1 MSSSVM
7 SGSAPRPDGTA
18 RTILG
23 SRGLLLA
30 VLFVMLGNGMM
41 NPLLGIRAE
50 LEGFSTTATG
60 TILAF
65 YYVGFLA
72 GAWITRR
79 LVTDVGHIRVYA
91 ALASLASTSTLIYI
105 LNASP
110 AVWSLARL
118 INGFAMS
125 GLFIVGESWLNEA
138 ATNRT
143 RGRMLAIYMV
153 VLMGGLAAGQMLI
166 VLGDPSGIALFI
178 AASILVSI
186 AVIPITLSTSSA
198 PTLVLPGK
206 LPVAQVWHAAPLGIF
221 AAFSQGVGVAA
232 LLTLGA
238 VYGARSGMSVERIAL
253 FTSAAVVGSVVLQP
267 AIGELSDRL
276 GRRRLILGTGFVCAG
291 ACLAMVHANPL
302 GWLAMTISFLVG
314 GLALSMYP
322 LALSHIN
329 DRVPPGSAIGV
340 STVLSLAGGIGAVI
354 GPVAGAQVMDAAGP
368 AGLYWFVGVVFLV
381 TAMFSLFRIFTREG
395 VPADRRR
402 PFALIP
408 ARAGTVI
415 VQMARRMRQPGERA
429 ARDRPDGNRRA
440 AGDMS
445 AHARQLDGARRSGPS
460 SPSRREQDRN
470 RRGPGESSGR

>member
-1 MSSSVM
+1 MSSPAI
-7 SGSAPRPDGTA
+7 SGSAPRPDGTT

-41 NPLLGIRAE
+41 IPLLGIRAG

-79 LVTDVGHIRVYA
+79 LVVDVGHIRVYA

-178 AASILVSI
+178 AASILVSV
-186 AVIPITLSTSSA
+186 AVIPITLSTSPA
-198 PTLVLPGK
+198 PRPVLPGK
-206 LPVAQVWHAAPLGIF
+206 LPIAQVWHAAPLGIF
-221 AAFSQGVGVAA
+221 ASFSQGVGVAA

-238 VYGARSGMSVERIAL
+238 VYGARSGMSVDRIAL

-267 AIGELSDRL
+267 AIGVLSDRM
-276 GRRRLILGTGFVCAG
+276 GRRTLILGTGFVCAG
-291 ACLAMVHANPL
+291 ACLSMVHADPRRRWPL
-302 GWLAMTISFLVG
+302 TTSFPAG
-314 GLALSMYP
+314 GLALSSYP
-322 LALSHIN
+322 RASSHIN
-329 DRVPPGSAIGV
+329 DRGPPGSAVGV
-340 STVLSLAGGIGAVI
+340 STVLSLAAGIGSVI
-354 GPVAGAQVMDAAGP
+354 GPVAGAQVMNAVGP
-368 AGLYWFVGVVFLV
+368 AGLYWFVGVLFVI

-415 VQMARRMRQPGERA
+415 VQMARRMRQPGERTS
-429 ARDRPDGNRRA
+429 RSNRTERNTGT
-440 AGDMS
+440 AGS
-445 AHARQLDGARRSGPS
+445 K
-460 SPSRREQDRN
+460 E
-470 RRGPGESSGR
+470 

>member
-1 MSSSVM
+1 MSSPAI
-7 SGSAPRPDGTA
+7 SGSAPRPDGTV
-18 RTILG
+18 RTMLG

-41 NPLLGIRAE
+41 NPLLGIRAG

-79 LVTDVGHIRVYA
+79 LVVDVGHIRVYA

-105 LNASP
+105 LDASP
-110 AVWSLARL
+110 ALWSLARL

-143 RGRMLAIYMV
+143 RGRLLAFYMV

-178 AASILVSI
+178 AASILVSV
-186 AVIPITLSTSSA
+186 AVIPITLSTSPA
-198 PTLVLPGK
+198 PRPVLPGK
-206 LPVAQVWHAAPLGIF
+206 LPIAQVWHAAPLGIF
-221 AAFSQGVGVAA
+221 ASFSQGVGVAA

-238 VYGARSGMSVERIAL
+238 VYGTRSGMSVDRIAL

-267 AIGELSDRL
+267 AIGVLSDRM
-276 GRRRLILGTGFVCAG
+276 GRRKLILGTGFVCAG
-291 ACLAMVHANPL
+291 ACLSMVHADPL
-302 GWLAMTISFLVG
+302 GWWALTISFLVG

-329 DRVPPGSAIGV
+329 DRVPPGSAVGV
-340 STVLSLAGGIGAVI
+340 STVLSLAAGIGSII
-354 GPVAGAQVMDAAGP
+354 GPIAGAQVMDAVGP
-368 AGLYWFVGVVFLV
+368 AGLYWFVGVLFVI

-402 PFALIP
+402 PFAIIP

-415 VQMARRMRQPGERA
+415 VQMTRRMRQPGERTG
-429 ARDRPDGNRRA
+429 R
-440 AGDMS
+440 
-445 AHARQLDGARRSGPS
+445 
-460 SPSRREQDRN
+460 RN
-470 RRGPGESSGR
+470 RMERNTGTADSKE

>member
-1 MSSSVM
+1 MSSPAI
-7 SGSAPRPDGTA
+7 SGSAPRPDGTV
-18 RTILG
+18 RTMLG

-41 NPLLGIRAE
+41 IPLLGIRAG

-79 LVTDVGHIRVYA
+79 LVVDVGHIRVYA

-105 LNASP
+105 LDASP
-110 AVWSLARL
+110 TLWSLARL

-143 RGRMLAIYMV
+143 RGRLLAFYMV

-178 AASILVSI
+178 AASILVSV
-186 AVIPITLSTSSA
+186 AVIPITLSTSPA
-198 PTLVLPGK
+198 PRPVLPGK
-206 LPVAQVWHAAPLGIF
+206 LPIAQVWHAAPLGIF
-221 AAFSQGVGVAA
+221 ASFSQGVGVAA

-238 VYGARSGMSVERIAL
+238 VYGARSGMSVDRIAL

-267 AIGELSDRL
+267 AIGVFSDRM
-276 GRRRLILGTGFVCAG
+276 GRRKLILGTGFVCAG
-291 ACLAMVHANPL
+291 ACLFMVHADPL
-302 GWLAMTISFLVG
+302 GWWALTISFLVG

-329 DRVPPGSAIGV
+329 DRVPPGSAVGV
-340 STVLSLAGGIGAVI
+340 STVLSLASGIGSII
-354 GPVAGAQVMDAAGP
+354 GPIAGAQVMDAVGP
-368 AGLYWFVGVVFLV
+368 AGLYWFVGVLFVI

-402 PFALIP
+402 PFAIIP

-415 VQMARRMRQPGERA
+415 VQMARRMRQPGERT
-429 ARDRPDGNRRA
+429 
-440 AGDMS
+440 
-445 AHARQLDGARRSGPS
+445 
-460 SPSRREQDRN
+460 SRRN
-470 RRGPGESSGR
+470 RMERDTGTAGGKE

>member
-1 MSSSVM
+1 MSSPAI
-7 SGSAPRPDGTA
+7 SGSAPRPDGTV
-18 RTILG
+18 RTMLG

-41 NPLLGIRAE
+41 NPLLGIRAG

-79 LVTDVGHIRVYA
+79 LVVDVGHIRVYA

-105 LNASP
+105 LDASP
-110 AVWSLARL
+110 TLWSLARL

-143 RGRMLAIYMV
+143 RGRLLAFYMV

-178 AASILVSI
+178 AASILVSV
-186 AVIPITLSTSSA
+186 AVIPITLSTSPA
-198 PTLVLPGK
+198 PRPVLPGK
-206 LPVAQVWHAAPLGIF
+206 LPIAQVWHAAPLGIF
-221 AAFSQGVGVAA
+221 ASFSQGVGVAA

-238 VYGARSGMSVERIAL
+238 VYGTRSGMSVDRIAL

-267 AIGELSDRL
+267 AIGVLSDRM
-276 GRRRLILGTGFVCAG
+276 GRRKLILGTGFVCAG
-291 ACLAMVHANPL
+291 ACLSMVRADPL
-302 GWLAMTISFLVG
+302 SWWALTISFLVG

-329 DRVPPGSAIGV
+329 DRVPPGSAVGV
-340 STVLSLAGGIGAVI
+340 STVLSLAAGIGSII
-354 GPVAGAQVMDAAGP
+354 GPIAGAQFMDAVGP
-368 AGLYWFVGVVFLV
+368 AGLYWFVGVLFVI

-402 PFALIP
+402 PFAIIP

-415 VQMARRMRQPGERA
+415 VQMARRMRQPGERTG
-429 ARDRPDGNRRA
+429 R
-440 AGDMS
+440 
-445 AHARQLDGARRSGPS
+445 
-460 SPSRREQDRN
+460 RN
-470 RRGPGESSGR
+470 RAERNTGTAGSKE

>member
-1 MSSSVM
+1 MSPVI
-7 SGSAPRPDGTA
+7 SGSAPRPGGTTT
-18 RTILG
+18 TILG

-50 LEGFSTTATG
+50 LEGFSTTAIG

-72 GAWITRR
+72 GASITRR
-79 LVTDVGHIRVYA
+79 LVVEVGHIRVYA

-125 GLFIVGESWLNEA
+125 GLFIVGESWLSEA
-138 ATNRT
+138 ATNRN
-143 RGRMLAIYMV
+143 RGRLLAIYMV

-166 VLGDPSGIALFI
+166 ILGDPSGIALFI
-178 AASILVSI
+178 AASILVSV
-186 AVIPITLSTSSA
+186 AVIPITLSTSPA
-198 PTLVLPGK
+198 PRPVLSGK
-206 LPVAQVWHAAPLGIF
+206 LPIAAVWQAAPLGIF

-238 VYGARSGMSVERIAL
+238 VFGARSGMSVDRIAL
-253 FTSAAVVGSVVLQP
+253 FTSAAVVGSVALQP

-291 ACLAMVHANPL
+291 ACLSMVHVNPL
-302 GWLAMTISFLVG
+302 SWGALTLSFLVG
-314 GLALSMYP
+314 GVALSMYP

-329 DRVPPGSAIGV
+329 DRVPPGSAVGV

-354 GPVAGAQVMDAAGP
+354 GPIAGAQVMDALGP
-368 AGLYWFVGVVFLV
+368 AGLYWFVGVLFLT
-381 TAMFSLFRIFTREG
+381 TALFSLLRIFTREG

-402 PFALIP
+402 PFAIIP

-429 ARDRPDGNRRA
+429 DR
-440 AGDMS
+440 
-445 AHARQLDGARRSGPS
+445 S
-460 SPSRREQDRN
+460 SRTDRN
-470 RRGPGESSGR
+470 SGTADRKE

>member
-1 MSSSVM
+1 MSSSFM
-7 SGSAPRPDGTA
+7 SGSGPRSDGTV
-18 RTILG
+18 RTVLG

-41 NPLLGIRAE
+41 IPLLGIRAE

-72 GAWITRR
+72 GAWMTRR
-79 LVTDVGHIRVYA
+79 LVTGVGHIRVYA

-125 GLFIVGESWLNEA
+125 GLFIVGESWLNDA

-166 VLGDPSGIALFI
+166 VLGDPSGISLFI

-198 PTLVLPGK
+198 PNLGLSGK
-206 LPVAQVWHAAPLGIF
+206 LPIAQVWHAAPLGIF
-221 AAFSQGVGVAA
+221 AALSQGVGVAA

-291 ACLAMVHANPL
+291 ACLSMVHTDPL
-302 GWLAMTISFLVG
+302 SWWALTISFLVG

-329 DRVPPGSAIGV
+329 DRVPPGSAVGV
-340 STVLSLAGGIGAVI
+340 STVLSLAAGIGSVI
-354 GPVAGAQVMDAAGP
+354 GPVAGAQVMDALGP
-368 AGLYWFVGVVFLV
+368 AGLYWFVGVLFLI
-381 TAMFSLFRIFTREG
+381 TAVFSLLRIFTREG

-402 PFALIP
+402 PFAIIP

-415 VQMARRMRQPGERA
+415 VHMARRMRQPGERA
-429 ARDRPDGNRRA
+429 ARNRADGNRQT
-440 AGDMS
+440 AGGMS
-445 AHARQLDGARRSGPS
+445 AHARQLDGACHSGPS
-460 SPSRREQDRN
+460 SRRRR
-470 RRGPGESSGR
+470 RRGHDRS

>member
-1 MSSSVM
+1 MSPSAI
-7 SGSAPRPDGTA
+7 SGSAPRPDGTT

-65 YYVGFLA
+65 YYVGFLG
-72 GAWITRR
+72 GASITRR
-79 LVTDVGHIRVYA
+79 LVVEVGHIRVYA

-118 INGFAMS
+118 ITGFAMS

-138 ATNRT
+138 ATNRN
-143 RGRMLAIYMV
+143 RGRLLAIYMV

-178 AASILVSI
+178 TASILVSV
-186 AVIPITLSTSSA
+186 AVIPITLSTSPA
-198 PTLVLPGK
+198 PRPVLSGK
-206 LPVAQVWHAAPLGIF
+206 LPITAVWQAAPLGIF

-238 VYGARSGMSVERIAL
+238 VFGARSGMSVDRIAL

-291 ACLAMVHANPL
+291 ACLSMVHVNPL
-302 GWLAMTISFLVG
+302 SWGALTLSFLVG
-314 GLALSMYP
+314 GVALSVYP

-329 DRVPPGSAIGV
+329 DRVPPGSAVGV

-354 GPVAGAQVMDAAGP
+354 GPIAGAQVMDVLGP
-368 AGLYWFVGVVFLV
+368 AGLYWFVGVLFLT
-381 TAMFSLFRIFTREG
+381 TALFSLLRIFTREG

-402 PFALIP
+402 PFAIIP

-429 ARDRPDGNRRA
+429 GRSNRTDRNSGA
-440 AGDMS
+440 AG
-445 AHARQLDGARRSGPS
+445 RK
-460 SPSRREQDRN
+460 E
-470 RRGPGESSGR
+470 

>member
-30 VLFVMLGNGMM
+30 VLFVMLGNGIM

-50 LEGFSTTATG
+50 LEGFSTTVTG

-79 LVTDVGHIRVYA
+79 LVMGVGHIRVYA

-143 RGRMLAIYMV
+143 RGRLLAFYMV

-178 AASILVSI
+178 AASILVSV
-186 AVIPITLSTSSA
+186 AVIPITLSTSPA
-198 PTLVLPGK
+198 PRPVLPGK
-206 LPVAQVWHAAPLGIF
+206 LPIAQVWHAAPLGIF
-221 AAFSQGVGVAA
+221 ASFSQGVGVAA

-238 VYGARSGMSVERIAL
+238 VYGARSGMSVDRIAL
-253 FTSAAVVGSVVLQP
+253 FTSAAVIGSVALQP
-267 AIGELSDRL
+267 IIGVLSDRL

-291 ACLAMVHANPL
+291 ACLSMVYADPL
-302 GWLAMTISFLVG
+302 SWWALTISFVVG
-314 GLALSMYP
+314 GVALSMYP

-329 DRVPPGSAIGV
+329 DRVPPGSAVGV
-340 STVLSLAGGIGAVI
+340 STVLSLAAGIGAVI
-354 GPVAGAQVMDAAGP
+354 GPLGGAQVMDARGP
-368 AGLYWFVGVVFLV
+368 TGLYWFVGALFLL
-381 TAMFSLFRIFTREG
+381 TAVFSLFRIFTREG

-402 PFALIP
+402 PFAIIP

-415 VQMARRMRQPGERA
+415 VQMARRIRQPGESAGRNTA
-429 ARDRPDGNRRA
+429 DRDGLT
-440 AGDMS
+440 AGGKNV
-445 AHARQLDGARRSGPS
+445 HARQLDGARRSGP
-460 SPSRREQDRN
+460 PSHRR
-470 RRGPGESSGR
+470 RRGRNSR